1 MLCMSMR
8 YPKIVHTTPVLCVDV
23 VVLSAYPLVH
33 DCDVMHYPIAY
44 VLSDLFKQV
53 PMCVVAPGKQPRT
66 KSELA
71 LSTSSGHIIH
81 LMPGDHLYDP
91 ASFNIVLVW
100 NGVNHYIPSFLMH
113 HKAILQFRCSIISK
127 LLSNATELF
136 SEIESDLDDSKDE
149 DLIETFHELR
159 DTTIMSQHLLSTRGM
174 ESAPTPSSTCGPDPR
189 DYSKHLTRKTPL
201 PHHPQPLI
209 AFAMSHSLDP
219 DSALKKEHP
228 TPVMPPPPPPEDIKS
243 EDFNIQPSTFE
254 SDTVRCVKTAGQ
266 VAPGKLLPSKQQLL
280 VSIPLPLDPVQGHP
294 PANPDSAGAKRFRE
308 NPVKP
313 TPASELVEIVQSLP
327 YDGSRIA
334 QKTSTEDDGSGRIAH
349 EGIISEKVQKKVTS
363 KKEEKD
369 KVKALKKKMLGSRR
383 KSPRVKIPK
392 LDLSKGIHAGVKE
405 TLKKKER
412 SAVESIA
419 KNVISAVTEETDIPE
434 PEEDSTHMEP
444 SASSSSSS
452 QASQRHRQRS
462 ILEMYAQAAS
472 RIPRKQKPSASQGSA
487 SQDPDIEVLPGP
499 PPVSRVS
506 AAPPAQ
512 RRIAQSSQPAPPAQ
526 RRIAQS
532 SQLVAPPQLVHAP
545 PWSQIAQSS
554 QKSQQHSAPPP
565 QCRIVQSSQKHSA
578 PSQLVAPPQLVHAPP
593 QSRITQSSQKSSQD
607 SGPIL
612 RCTVCPYSTKRKE
625 SLNDHMRMHSG
636 EKLKCDF
643 CEKDYFSKKSLKNHI
658 KFNHMKIDRCSCT
671 VVGCTWSGKDYGL
684 RTVHLYEEHGIGP
697 APVCDHPDCRGRGH
711 FSNFHTLER
720 HRETFHKPKDLQ
732 CPHCERKYKD
742 SETLLNHVGVV
753 HKGKPALQCEVCGG
767 IYGSKKSLSVQTSQ
781 EH

>member
-1 MLCMSMR
+1 M
-8 YPKIVHTTPVLCVDV
+8 
-23 VVLSAYPLVH
+23 
-33 DCDVMHYPIAY
+33 
-44 VLSDLFKQV
+44 
-53 PMCVVAPGKQPRT
+53 
-66 KSELA
+66 
-71 LSTSSGHIIH
+71 
-81 LMPGDHLYDP
+81 
-91 ASFNIVLVW
+91 
-100 NGVNHYIPSFLMH
+100 
-113 HKAILQFRCSIISK
+113 
-127 LLSNATELF
+127 
-136 SEIESDLDDSKDE
+136 
-149 DLIETFHELR
+149 
-159 DTTIMSQHLLSTRGM
+159 
-174 ESAPTPSSTCGPDPR
+174 
-189 DYSKHLTRKTPL
+189 
-201 PHHPQPLI
+201 
-209 AFAMSHSLDP
+209 
-219 DSALKKEHP
+219 
-228 TPVMPPPPPPEDIKS
+228 
-243 EDFNIQPSTFE
+243 
-254 SDTVRCVKTAGQ
+254 
-266 VAPGKLLPSKQQLL
+266 APGKLLPSKQQLL
-280 VSIPLPLDPVQGHP
+280 VSIPYPLDPVQGHP
-294 PANPDSAGAKRFRE
+294 PAKPDSAGAKRFRE
-308 NPVKP
+308 DPVKP

-369 KVKALKKKMLGSRR
+369 KVRALKKRMLGSRR

-434 PEEDSTHMEP
+434 PEKDSTHMEP

-512 RRIAQSSQPAPPAQ
+512 C
-526 RRIAQS
+526 RIAQS

-545 PWSQIAQSS
+545 PWSQIA
-554 QKSQQHSAPPP
+554 
-565 QCRIVQSSQKHSA
+565 
-578 PSQLVAPPQLVHAPP
+578 
-593 QSRITQSSQKSSQD
+593 QSSQKSSQD

-643 CEKDYFSKKSLKNHI
+643 CEKDYFSKKSL
-658 KFNHMKIDRCSCT
+658 
-671 VVGCTWSGKDYGL
+671 
-684 RTVHLYEEHGIGP
+684 
-697 APVCDHPDCRGRGH
+697 
-711 FSNFHTLER
+711 
-720 HRETFHKPKDLQ
+720 
-732 CPHCERKYKD
+732 
-742 SETLLNHVGVV
+742 
-753 HKGKPALQCEVCGG
+753 
-767 IYGSKKSLSVQTSQ
+767 
-781 EH
+781 